1 MRDDLDSHFLDDSD
15 EDDIGATGISRNGEV
30 YKEYPLNDD
39 IDVQPKSFKRK
50 QKESSGFT
58 RSSGLSKFLS
68 PFSRDGGN
76 SSSSTGQSPRATPN
90 SSNDGRSPDESS
102 SGAFGHAH
110 TDSKDGGIGDWII
123 EGPGQRVGYEDMT
136 AIDWIFEYT
145 KERQRLRMLYANAA
159 GVIGY
164 MKEMVDAS
172 QVWIV
177 LVATGITVGLI
188 AAGIDIVSDWLGD
201 MKTGYC
207 SSGVDG
213 GRFYL
218 NKGFCCMGYSEWSQ
232 CQDWVPWSKALHVTS
247 DAGKWIIEYIFFI
260 LYSVSIVRTI
270 PEAVN

>member
-1 MRDDLDSHFLDDSD
+1 MRDDLDSHFLDDSE
-15 EDDIGATGISRNGEV
+15 EDDIGATGFGRDREV
-30 YKEYPLNDD
+30 YGEDPLDEDN
-39 IDVQPKSFKRK
+39 DVQHTSFKRK

-58 RSSGLSKFLS
+58 SSSGLSKFLS
-68 PFSRDGGN
+68 PFSRDDGN
-76 SSSSTGQSPRATPN
+76 SSSSIGHSQRATPN
-90 SSNDGRSPDESS
+90 SPNDGRSPDGSL
-102 SGAFGHAH
+102 SGAAGHMR
-110 TDSKDGGIGDWII
+110 TDSKDGGIHDWII

-164 MKEMVDAS
+164 IKEMVDAS

-177 LVATGITVGLI
+177 LVATGIAVGLI

-201 MKTGYC
+201 IKTGYC

-218 NKGFCCMGYSEWSQ
+218 NKDFCCMGYSEWSQ

-247 DAGKWIIEYIFFI
+247 SAGKWIIEYIFFI
-260 LYSVSIVRTI
+260 LYSVSIGCTVA
-270 PEAVN
+270 EAVN

>member
-15 EDDIGATGISRNGEV
+15 EDDIGATGFSRDREV
-30 YKEYPLNDD
+30 YGEDPLDD
-39 IDVQPKSFKRK
+39 DNDVQPVSFKRK

-58 RSSGLSKFLS
+58 GNSGLSKFLS
-68 PFSRDGGN
+68 PFARDGGN
-76 SSSSTGQSPRATPN
+76 SSSTGHSPRATPN
-90 SSNDGRSPDESS
+90 SSNDGRSPDRSLSDAPE
-102 SGAFGHAH
+102 HAR
-110 TDSKDGGIGDWII
+110 TDSKDGGIHDLII

-145 KERQRLRMLYANAA
+145 KERQRLRMLYANAK

-164 MKEMVDAS
+164 IKEMTDAS
-172 QVWIV
+172 QVWTV
-177 LVATGITVGLI
+177 LVATGIAVGLI

-201 MKTGYC
+201 IKTGYC

-213 GRFYL
+213 GKFYL

-232 CQDWVPWSKALHVTS
+232 CQDWVPWSKALHATS
-247 DAGKWIIEYIFFI
+247 NAGKWIIEYIFFI

-270 PEAVN
+270 PETVN